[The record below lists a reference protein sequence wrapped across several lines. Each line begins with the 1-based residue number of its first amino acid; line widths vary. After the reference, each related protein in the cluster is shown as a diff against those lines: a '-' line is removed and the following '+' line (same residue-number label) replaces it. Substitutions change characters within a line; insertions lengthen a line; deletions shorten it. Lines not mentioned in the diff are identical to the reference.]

1 MKIKRQEITKTMN
14 DFIFLGAEKAH
25 EKAKKL
31 LYLRY
36 SLTEYWFK
44 KYLQYYFQK
53 YKNYKINIEKKW
65 DKNQKINLKGIKY
78 KNFRKQILLIWCKN
92 YKVRDIGENNIIH
105 FYEYVKNKISKNNN
119 FFEII
124 FISTT
129 DFSQK
134 AKDFWKTKW
143 IKMLNFH
150 DIYQFLSIYPLETF
164 KKDIFHEEGTKELK
178 KSFFNFLIQESFD
191 FLEEFKNNELYDII
205 EKIRIKIA
213 TKINSPPKKQKSSN
227 LEIFKKR
234 LQKKKNENLM
244 KNKIRQKTKTRSI
257 FSFFF

>member
-25 EKAKKL
+25 EKAKKIL
-31 LYLRY
+31 ELRY

-53 YKNYKINIEKKW
+53 YKNYNINIEKKW
-65 DKNQKINLKGIKY
+65 EKDQKINLKGIKY

-92 YKVRDIGENNIIH
+92 YKIRNIGENNIIR
-105 FYEYVKNKISKNNN
+105 FYEYTKNKIRKNNN
-119 FFEII
+119 FFEIF
-124 FISTT
+124 FITT
-129 DFSQK
+129 TNFSQK
-134 AKDFWKTKW
+134 AKDFWKTKG
-143 IKMLNFH
+143 IKLLNFY
-150 DIYQFLSIYPLETF
+150 DIYQFLSIYPLENF

-178 KSFFNFLIQESFD
+178 KSFFIFEIKESFD
-191 FLEEFKNNELYDII
+191 FLEEFKNNELFEIM
-205 EKIRIKIA
+205 EKIKIKIA
-213 TKINSPPKKQKSSN
+213 KKINSPPKKQKSSN

-234 LQKKKNENLM
+234 QKETRKKT
-244 KNKIRQKTKTRSI
+244 KIRNI